1 MDLKNMFL
9 IESIFIDGLLVFL
22 IIILYSLKRKSE
34 NKANTKITLLN
45 LDEAEK
51 AKAFLDKII
60 RDKFEFY
67 LVTEILPI
75 YKSGM
80 KLDKKQVED
89 LKEQFFID
97 VSFLLTK
104 ETKKILKNY
113 FNTDAIKIYIIE
125 KFYIYLNK
133 VDITYFNENK
143 INEKDIKSMLS

>member
-1 MDLKNMFL
+1 MDLKNIFL
-9 IESIFIDGLLVFL
+9 IESVFIDGLLVFL
-22 IIILYSLKRKSE
+22 IIILYSLKRKLE